1 VEWDWLELKQTKCG
15 ERQAE
20 RGKAWYNGAMVAS
33 LSQTELTLLQ
43 YLHEHSGGSG
53 ERIWLDPKPIARRLR
68 ISVTQFAA
76 DSASLAAL
84 GFAGVRDFRADANDV
99 PSAKRSAIWLTGKG
113 EDYLRLAQYQRRAVA
128 PPRLSAGEEHA
139 D

>member
-1 VEWDWLELKQTKCG
+1 V
-15 ERQAE
+15 
-20 RGKAWYNGAMVAS
+20 WYDDVMLAS

-43 YLHEHSGGSG
+43 YLREHSGASG
-53 ERIWLDPKPIARRLR
+53 ERVWLDPKPIARRLR

-84 GFAGVRDFRADANDV
+84 GLAGVRDFRADANDV

-113 EDYLRLAQYQRRAVA
+113 EDYLRLAQCQRRLVS
-128 PPRLSAGEEHA
+128 PPGLDTVGE
-139 D
+139 